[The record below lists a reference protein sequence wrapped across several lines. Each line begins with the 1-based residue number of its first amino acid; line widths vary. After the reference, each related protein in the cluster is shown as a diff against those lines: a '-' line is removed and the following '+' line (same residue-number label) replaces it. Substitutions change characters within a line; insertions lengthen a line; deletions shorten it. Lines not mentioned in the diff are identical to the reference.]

1 MTRFWCL
8 FWLHV
13 YIASYGGVG
22 ARAAADQGTAGA
34 VDTPPTIGG
43 PFSSATSAPGGS
55 GVTEQATRPPA
66 LDSMITTTPDS
77 MVTNTQDSLVTA
89 PRDSMVTNT
98 QDSLVTAP
106 RDSMVTT
113 NPSIT
118 EAPSPTTTVQT
129 VISGEGCLCDLTPD
143 FCDIGCCCDTAD
155 CDAANLTAIFTGCSP
170 AVIRSEV
177 CVEKWLMFRAN
188 VDSSLVTV
196 TDTMFC
202 VRSKAAAPQSLP
214 SLHES
219 PALGDSYHFSPSGHM
234 FIRHSRHFYRAD
246 DVIQTFFSNS
256 SVRGLLRQPSAGAAS
271 AFCFNRNPARFLR
284 SSLLTCTRMVT
295 PQSCTT
301 DSSLSAHSYTSPMS
315 LIKIPINE
323 TVTPSDFLIPV
334 IPLGQWPAPVK
345 MNNSCLNVVE
355 KVEFTIGFTSRGELS
370 NASVSVV
377 LTDRTLHQQLLQ
389 THSVQFQ
396 LTTPSPTPAR
406 ATPAVGYRVGSLV
419 FGHFEGEVKPVTT
432 LGPSQGGECS
442 PVPRSAVLFTHNT
455 ISGCTFIS
463 LARNCTELRSR
474 IYEILQGPAA
484 PDMMAMNSGS
494 QPDWTRV
501 IRRECPISPQET
513 CDSGCVLPL
522 SLSVQVLWARQGFT
536 DVPQSYIL
544 GAKFLFHCQKV
555 KCPSTFPL
563 ALTTR
568 VVFVETTVY
577 PEVPRG
583 SPQPHA

>member
-13 YIASYGGVG
+13 YIASCGGVG
-22 ARAAADQGTAGA
+22 ARAAADQMTAGA
-34 VDTPPTIGG
+34 VDTTPAIGG

-55 GVTEQATRPPA
+55 GVTEQATRQPA
-66 LDSMITTTPDS
+66 LDSMITTTQDSMVTNTPDS
-77 MVTNTQDSLVTA
+77 MVTNTQDS
-89 PRDSMVTNT
+89 M
-98 QDSLVTAP
+98 VTAP

-113 NPSIT
+113 SSSIS

-155 CDAANLTAIFTGCSP
+155 CDAADLTTIFTGCSP
-170 AVIRSEV
+170 AVISEV

-214 SLHES
+214 SLHQS
-219 PALGDSYHFSPSGHM
+219 PALGDSYHFSPSGHT
-234 FIRHSRHFYRAD
+234 FIRHSRPFYRAD

-284 SSLLTCTRMVT
+284 SSSLTCTRMVT

-315 LIKIPINE
+315 LIKVPINE
-323 TVTPSDFLIPV
+323 TMTPSDYLIPV

-345 MNNSCLNVVE
+345 INNSCLNVVE
-355 KVEFTIGFTSRGELS
+355 KVEFIIGFTSRGELS

-377 LTDRTLHQQLLQ
+377 LTDLALHQQLLQ

-432 LGPSQGGECS
+432 LGPSPGGECS
-442 PVPRSAVLFTHNT
+442 PVPRSAVLFTRNT
-455 ISGCTFIS
+455 ISGCTFMS
-463 LARNCTELRSR
+463 LVRNCTELRSR
-474 IYEILQGPAA
+474 IYEILEGPAA

-501 IRRECPISPQET
+501 IRRECPISPQVPVNPEIRT
-513 CDSGCVLPL
+513 SVTAAVWL
-522 SLSVQVLWARQGFT
+522 SW
-536 DVPQSYIL
+536 
-544 GAKFLFHCQKV
+544 
-555 KCPSTFPL
+555 
-563 ALTTR
+563 
-568 VVFVETTVY
+568 
-577 PEVPRG
+577 
-583 SPQPHA
+583 

>member
-1 MTRFWCL
+1 M
-8 FWLHV
+8 
-13 YIASYGGVG
+13 
-22 ARAAADQGTAGA
+22 TAGA
-34 VDTPPTIGG
+34 VDTTPAIGG

-55 GVTEQATRPPA
+55 GVTEQATRQPA
-66 LDSMITTTPDS
+66 LDSMITTTQDSMVTNTPDS
-77 MVTNTQDSLVTA
+77 MVTNTQDS
-89 PRDSMVTNT
+89 M
-98 QDSLVTAP
+98 VTAP

-113 NPSIT
+113 SSSIS

-155 CDAANLTAIFTGCSP
+155 CDAADLTTIFTGCSP
-170 AVIRSEV
+170 AVISEV

-214 SLHES
+214 SLHQS
-219 PALGDSYHFSPSGHM
+219 PALGDSYHFSPSGHT
-234 FIRHSRHFYRAD
+234 FIRHSRPFYRAD

-284 SSLLTCTRMVT
+284 SSSLTCTRMVT

-315 LIKIPINE
+315 LIKVPINE
-323 TVTPSDFLIPV
+323 TMTPSDYL
-334 IPLGQWPAPVK
+334 
-345 MNNSCLNVVE
+345 
-355 KVEFTIGFTSRGELS
+355 
-370 NASVSVV
+370 
-377 LTDRTLHQQLLQ
+377 
-389 THSVQFQ
+389 
-396 LTTPSPTPAR
+396 
-406 ATPAVGYRVGSLV
+406 
-419 FGHFEGEVKPVTT
+419 
-432 LGPSQGGECS
+432 
-442 PVPRSAVLFTHNT
+442 
-455 ISGCTFIS
+455 
-463 LARNCTELRSR
+463 
-474 IYEILQGPAA
+474 
-484 PDMMAMNSGS
+484 
-494 QPDWTRV
+494 
-501 IRRECPISPQET
+501 ET

-555 KCPSTFPL
+555 KKSPEDRLSLTFSLFTSSGAELHDIPVSSSN
-563 ALTTR
+563 AEE
-568 VVFVETTVY
+568 VTVWM
-577 PEVPRG
+577 PTG
-583 SPQPHA
+583 SLRSF

>member
-13 YIASYGGVG
+13 YIASCGGVE
-22 ARAAADQGTAGA
+22 ARAAADQRTAGA
-34 VDTPPTIGG
+34 VDTPLTIGG

-55 GVTEQATRPPA
+55 GVTEQATRQPA
-66 LDSMITTTPDS
+66 LDSMITTTPDSLVTAPRDS

-113 NPSIT
+113 NPSIS

-155 CDAANLTAIFTGCSP
+155 CDAADLTTIFTGCSP
-170 AVIRSEV
+170 AVISEV

-345 MNNSCLNVVE
+345 INNSCLNVVE

-389 THSVQFQ
+389 THSVQF
-396 LTTPSPTPAR
+396 
-406 ATPAVGYRVGSLV
+406 
-419 FGHFEGEVKPVTT
+419 
-432 LGPSQGGECS
+432 QGGECS

-555 KCPSTFPL
+555 KKSPEDRLSLTFSL
-563 ALTTR
+563 LTSSGAELDDIP
-568 VVFVETTVY
+568 VSSSNAAEVTVWTLT
-577 PEVPRG
+577 G
-583 SPQPHA
+583 SLRSF